1 MPGDAALGIVG
12 NEAAQRQIGPAVV
25 TVFAIG

>member
-12 NEAAQRQIGPAVV
+12 NEAAQRQIGRVLA
-25 TVFAIG
+25 TFSIA

>member
-12 NEAAQRQIGPAVV
+12 HEAAQRQIGRVV
-25 TVFAIG
+25 AAFGIG

>member
-12 NEAAQRQIGPAVV
+12 NEAAQRQIGRVEAV
-25 TVFAIG
+25 FGIG